1 VRLILFDIDGTLMAS
16 GGVGMRALGRAMH
29 EVTGLD
35 LALLGVL
42 PDGKTDPGI
51 VREAFL
57 LGGLSEESWAAS
69 EAALLARYPEYLV
82 EELAAGAAGLRVLP
96 GVVAL
101 LEHLSA
107 HPGFQLG
114 LLTGNLERT
123 ARLKLESVGLSHYFP
138 VGGYG
143 SDCHQ
148 RENLGRYAL
157 ERARQHYQRDYPPD
171 RVWVVGDTERDV
183 QAARALQ
190 ARVLAVATGRQSRG
204 QLEEHLPD
212 ACLEDLSQL
221 EVVLELLTRDSRIL

>member
-1 VRLILFDIDGTLMAS
+1 
-16 GGVGMRALGRAMH
+16 MRALGRAMR

-51 VREAFL
+51 VREAFA
-57 LGGLSEESWAAS
+57 LGGLAEESWA
-69 EAALLARYPEYLV
+69 EAERALLEIYPDYLH
-82 EELAAGAAGLRVLP
+82 EELHADGAGLRVMP

-101 LEHLSA
+101 LDHLA
-107 HPGFQLG
+107 EQEGFDLG

-123 ARLKLESVGLSHYFP
+123 ARLKLEKVGLAHYFP

-143 SDCHQ
+143 SDCFQ

-157 ERARQHYQRDYPPD
+157 QRAQQHYQTTYAPEH
-171 RVWVVGDTERDV
+171 VWLIGDTERDV
-183 QAARALQ
+183 QAARAIQ
-190 ARVLAVATGRQSRG
+190 ARVLAVATGRYSRV

-212 ACLEDLSQL
+212 ACLDDLSR
-221 EVVLELLTRDSRIL
+221 LELVMSWLKKGGV